1 MEDITSLKRT
11 IAELRAENE
20 RLQSKEYRDGII
32 SADIKYQESQTRFRT
47 VFEASRLGNKIINSD
62 LQILQVNAAM
72 VALLGYSSK
81 DEITGT
87 AILDYTPQEFHKDW
101 RFLQAKL
108 WEGAS
113 PSFSLET
120 CLEQKDG
127 NRIWCQVTSILFPD
141 NGNTLGYTIIE
152 DITEKNKLRLQKE
165 EFISV
170 ASHELKTP
178 ITSLQVTA
186 QIINRL
192 VNEDTAITE
201 TLRKMASNAER
212 HTKKLSHLVADLL
225 NSTKIEQGQL
235 SLNKIEFTLADIIDG
250 CCSHIKLK
258 GDQSIKYTGDHS
270 LQVTADQHKIDQ
282 VLVNFVNNAVKYA
295 PESKELIVHVEKI
308 EGSAKVSVVDHGKG
322 IPPEN
327 LDKLFNR
334 YYRVDANNKQIS
346 GLGLG
351 LYISSE
357 IIKRHGGK
365 IGVESKLGKGSTF
378 WFTIPDVAQGD

>member
-1 MEDITSLKRT
+1 MEDPTSLKNT

-20 RLQSKEYRDGII
+20 RLKSKEYRDEII
-32 SADIKYQESQTRFRT
+32 SADLKYQESQTRFRT

-62 LQILQVNAAM
+62 LKILQVNAAM

-81 DEITGT
+81 DEIIET
-87 AILDYTPQEFHKDW
+87 AILDYTPPEFHKDW
-101 RFLQAKL
+101 RFLQTKL

-120 CLEQKDG
+120 CLQQKDG

-178 ITSLQVTA
+178 ITSLQATV

-192 VNEDTAITE
+192 VNEE
-201 TLRKMASNAER
+201 TGISATLKKMAGNAER
-212 HTKKLSHLVADLL
+212 HTKKLNRLVADLL

-235 SLNKIEFTLADIIDG
+235 TLNKIIFTLADIIDEH
-250 CCSHIKLK
+250 CSHIQLK
-258 GDQSIKYTGDHS
+258 GDKRIKYTGDHS
-270 LQVTADQHKIDQ
+270 LQVTADLHKIDQ
-282 VLVNFVNNAVKYA
+282 VLVNLVNNAVKYA
-295 PESKELIVHVEKI
+295 PESEELIVHVEKI
-308 EGSAKVSVVDHGKG
+308 QGTTKVSVIDHGNG
-322 IPPEN
+322 IPPES

-334 YYRVDANNKQIS
+334 YYRVDANNTQIS

-357 IIKRHGGK
+357 IIKRHGGE
-365 IGVESKLGKGSTF
+365 IGVESKLGEGSTF
-378 WFTIPDVAQGD
+378 WFTIPDTV